1 MYIGRTQEIK
11 SAYPCSSSNN
21 FWLTIPISDCL
32 IFCCSDLHFIE
43 KTEND
48 KNKNLTME
56 TSKHSDGQR
65 DGRTDEQTDESD
77 FIGSCR
83 MSSVQKNFV
92 KFVIYLDW
100 WKWLGQHS
108 KLYCLS
114 AQTIILARKEN
125 ILRKYRPIETICK
138 SLNDSFTNSC
148 KHFFLEE

>member
-11 SAYPCSSSNN
+11 SAYPCSSSDD

-32 IFCCSDLHFIE
+32 IFCCSNLHFIE

-48 KNKNLTME
+48 KNKIWRWKQANIVTDREM
-56 TSKHSDGQR
+56 
-65 DGRTDEQTDESD
+65 DGRTNRRMSD

-83 MSSVQKNFV
+83 TSSVQKN
-92 KFVIYLDW
+92 FVIYLDW
-100 WKWLGQHS
+100 WKWLEQRS
-108 KLYCLS
+108 KHYCLS
-114 AQTIILARKEN
+114 AQTIILAKKEN